1 MQDSLKTRISKLSHI
16 NPTHLV
22 PTKKPHV
29 AQLKIEL
36 NGVIITRGHLLNPD
50 HVCIIVHN
58 QCLGDDFSLFVC
70 SESIPFAT
78 SNTSP
83 HSVPGNPGVALPGGK
98 LKASRVALPDQAG
111 RTGRHTARSTRP
123 HTTSRGNSLPVFH
136 PFLCHPHKRMKKAR
150 SDRVTHV
157 HYQMHS
163 DRDAKKQ
170 SGTYLKNPY

>member
-16 NPTHLV
+16 NPTNLV

-50 HVCIIVHN
+50 HIHN

-70 SESIPFAT
+70 SESIPLVA
-78 SNTSP
+78 SNPSL
-83 HSVPGNPGVALPGGK
+83 HSAPGNPGGCLARW
-98 LKASRVALPDQAG
+98 KAESEQSRVAG
-111 RTGRHTARSTRP
+111 SSRTDRAAHLIQ
-123 HTTSRGNSLPVFH
+123 TSRGNSLPVFH